1 MESRLKNRVTRQPLS
16 QLGFL
21 NGKRHLR
28 RIFEWLDDGV
38 REFTDLLE
46 EVASAR
52 LALTVYLIS
61 VHSFLFYWIVINRHA
76 DVQSNG

>member
-1 MESRLKNRVTRQPLS
+1 MESKLKIRVTRQPLS

-28 RIFEWLDDGV
+28 RIFEWLDEGV

-46 EVASAR
+46 EVALAR
-52 LALTVYLIS
+52 LAVAVYLIS
-61 VHSFLFYWIVINRHA
+61 VHSFLFYWVIINKHT
-76 DVQSNG
+76 DVQSNS